1 MMTGTSV
8 TLPET
13 TNKAARPVC
22 ALHEKE
28 TCLEDKTMKEKV
40 LHKMVTLQLKKD
52 SVKER
57 FLNLMGNNAGE
68 SLSTSQLAWI
78 IVAVVIVLGLGVAL
92 YAIFNTELL
101 PEVQKK
107 LEAMF
112 NIG

>member
-40 LHKMVTLQLKKD
+40 LHKIVTLQLKKD

>member
-1 MMTGTSV
+1 
-8 TLPET
+8 
-13 TNKAARPVC
+13 
-22 ALHEKE
+22 
-28 TCLEDKTMKEKV
+28 MKEKV

-68 SLSTSQLAWI
+68 SLSTSKLAWI

>member
-1 MMTGTSV
+1 
-8 TLPET
+8 
-13 TNKAARPVC
+13 
-22 ALHEKE
+22 
-28 TCLEDKTMKEKV
+28 MKEKV
-40 LHKMVTLQLKKD
+40 LHKMVALQLKKD

-57 FLNLMGNNAGE
+57 FLNLAGNNAGE

-78 IVAVVIVLGLGVAL
+78 IVAVVIVLGLGGAL
-92 YAIFNTELL
+92 YAIFNTDLL

>member
-1 MMTGTSV
+1 
-8 TLPET
+8 
-13 TNKAARPVC
+13 
-22 ALHEKE
+22 
-28 TCLEDKTMKEKV
+28 MKEKV

-52 SVKER
+52 YVKER